1 MSFLQ
6 PWAFLLLG
14 LSVPLLLLYFLKV
27 RRQQRRVSSV
37 MLWTPVFRDQ
47 QASALFQ
54 RLQLDPLLLLQL
66 LALLLLCAALAR
78 PTLTLQGQGAERLI
92 LVMDTSASM
101 KARDAGSSRMRE
113 AQARAVGAG
122 DRGGPGRRGHA
133 DRGGIRSRRSA
144 CTSPGTG
151 TAPGA
156 PSSTS
161 RRATS
166 RTT

>member
-37 MLWTPVFRDQ
+37 LLWSPVFRDQ

-78 PTLTLQGQGAERLI
+78 PDPDAPGEGGRAADLRGGHLRL
-92 LVMDTSASM
+92 D
-101 KARDAGSSRMRE
+101 E
-113 AQARAVGAG
+113 GAG
-122 DRGGPGRRGHA
+122 RRVEPPPRGPA
-133 DRGGIRSRRSA
+133 AGGQA
-144 CTSPGTG
+144 
-151 TAPGA
+151 
-156 PSSTS
+156 
-161 RRATS
+161 
-166 RTT
+166 